1 MNEDF
6 RKNAPAPLSP
16 RPFSIDG
23 TFETTL
29 ANGLKVVIFEQRRL
43 PLISFR
49 LAFRSGEINDPQ
61 NSIGL
66 TSATTHLLSQG
77 TATRS
82 SKEIAEAV
90 ERLGASLS
98 ASSSADNTIVS
109 ASALTTYRAEVLKL
123 MAEMVLAPTFP
134 ENEIALYKQNTIE
147 NLKFQRSQPGFLADE
162 QMSRVLYGA

>member
-16 RPFSIDG
+16 RPFSIDNP
-23 TFETTL
+23 FETTL
-29 ANGLKVVIFEQRRL
+29 ANGLKVVVFEQRRL

-49 LAFRSGEINDPQ
+49 FAFRSGEINDPKDY
-61 NSIGL
+61 IGL

-82 SKEIAEAV
+82 SREIAEAV
-90 ERLGASLS
+90 ERLGASLG

-109 ASALTTYRAEVLKL
+109 ASTLTLYKSDVLKL
-123 MAEMVLAPTFP
+123 LAEMVLTPTFP
-134 ENEIALYKQNTIE
+134 ENELALYKQNTIE
-147 NLKFQRSQPGFLADE
+147 HLKFQRSQ
-162 QMSRVLYGA
+162 